1 MKRPSF
7 QYYPGDWVRSL
18 DIRSCSLAAR
28 GLWLEMMNIMHE
40 AEPYGYLVI
49 NNKPISLPVLA
60 RMVGATQSEIE
71 PLLDEL
77 EALGVYSKDENGAIY
92 CRRMVRDEQFRS
104 VRRKCGELGGTHGVK
119 GAEHGKK
126 GGRPKTKTPVKTPV
140 KTQVETGVKPP
151 PSSSSSSSSSSSE
164 KDNNDNGPTP
174 SGQSIFEIA
183 ERLKQDEGYL
193 MVTANYIRKPGL
205 KTGPPWI
212 VLMLD
217 KFVIHLQSE
226 EKTEKTMHEFKRHFK
241 EWLKFQQQ
249 PTPINNEIY

>member
-28 GLWLEMMNIMHE
+28 GLWLEMMNLMHE

-92 CRRMVRDEQFRS
+92 CRRMVRDEKFRRTRAS
-104 VRRKCGELGGTHGVK
+104 NGKLGGYHTH
-119 GAEHGKK
+119 KK
-126 GGRPKTKTPVKTPV
+126 KVSTKRVPNIVPNV
-140 KTQVETGVKPP
+140 VPNQNQEQYLTGT

-217 KFVIHLQSE
+217 KFVLHLQSE
-226 EKTEKTMHEFKRHFK
+226 EKIEKTIHEFKRHFK